1 MPAYTVKQRAPDIL
15 TIAALLAVVV
25 IALGIVFR
33 IIDAAVGGIIIVPLV
48 GAAGVAQFMKA
59 KRFAT
64 QANEAPQNK
73 RRERDFQFT
82 TAVKGGTRTIVFATE
97 DILAIAAL
105 LAVVILALAIAFR
118 SVETGTGG
126 TIIIALVGAAGIAE
140 FMKAKRS
147 ASKDGQA

>member
-1 MPAYTVKQRAPDIL
+1 MPTYTVKQRAPDIVA
-15 TIAALLAVVV
+15 IAALLAVVV
-25 IALGIVFR
+25 IALGIVSR
-33 IIDAAVGGIIIVPLV
+33 IIDAAAGGGIIVALV
-48 GAAGVAQFMKA
+48 CAAGVAQFMKA

-64 QANEAPQNK
+64 QANAVPQNK

-82 TAVKGGTRTIVFATE
+82 TAGGTRTIVFGTE

-105 LAVVILALAIAFR
+105 LAVVILALAISFR
-118 SVETGTGG
+118 SVETGAGG

-147 ASKDGQA
+147 ASKEGQA

>member
-33 IIDAAVGGIIIVPLV
+33 IIDAAAGGIIVLLV
-48 GAAGVAQFMKA
+48 GAAGIAQFMKA

-64 QANEAPQNK
+64 ETNAAPQNK

-82 TAVKGGTRTIVFATE
+82 TAVKGGTRTIVFGTE
-97 DILAIAAL
+97 DILAFAAL
-105 LAVVILALAIAFR
+105 LVVVILALAIAFG
-118 SVETGTGG
+118 SVETGADG

-140 FMKAKRS
+140 FMKAKRG
-147 ASKDGQA
+147 APKDGQA